1 MGSAFTAILTV
12 AILAA
17 WHLRNRRRPGWS
29 TSTTARFFITTGYP
43 AVAIAVFWLSQTT
56 DTHGYEWAFGNL
68 WALTAMVM
76 FVLGFNALRDA
87 REQQKRASARLET
100 LPRHVQPHA
109 AVIQAPDRRLATDP
123 AGGGANSFVRQLAA
137 RVTLYLD
144 ARPSQSLRCYAQGR
158 KVADGAVK
166 RVVQRLQGL

>member
-1 MGSAFTAILTV
+1 MGSAFTAMLTV

-43 AVAIAVFWLSQTT
+43 AVAIAVFWVSQTT

-76 FVLGFNALRDA
+76 FVLGFDALRDA
-87 REQQKRASARLET
+87 CEQQKRASERIET
-100 LPRHVQPHA
+100 IPRHVQP
-109 AVIQAPDRRLATDP
+109 R
-123 AGGGANSFVRQLAA
+123 
-137 RVTLYLD
+137 
-144 ARPSQSLRCYAQGR
+144 SQSSKHPTVG
-158 KVADGAVK
+158 
-166 RVVQRLQGL
+166 